1 MSHTPTGQHHPDV
14 DLDPAGITARSGS
27 NFLAGFI
34 CLDAGRREAMTAIYA
49 FCRVVDDAVDDSPDR
64 DTAATRLAFWSGE
77 LEAAALGAAEA
88 PIGVAVQKAMETFDV
103 RVEPLREL
111 VAGCAMDLDLE
122 GPRDEAGLEL
132 YCYRVASCVGLT
144 CLPILGADS
153 EGGRRYAVALGQALQ
168 LTNVLRDLRGDAEIG
183 RCYVP
188 ATWLQD
194 FGLDRASL
202 LGTGDSALYAP
213 GGGVT
218 MLCERLAQRARDRF
232 AEARGELLSLPRSE
246 RRGLVAARIMGAVYS
261 GLLVRLEGRGGDISV
276 PRARVPKWQK
286 LWAALAVWL
295 GVRV

>member
-1 MSHTPTGQHHPDV
+1 MTSTPTDRHAPNI

-27 NFLAGFI
+27 NFLTGFV

-64 DTAATRLAFWSGE
+64 DIAASRLAYWSGE
-77 LEAAALGAAEA
+77 LEAAALGVAQA
-88 PIGVAVQKAMETFDV
+88 PVGVAVQKAMAIFGV

-111 VAGCAMDLDLE
+111 VAGCAMDLDLA
-122 GPRDEAGLEL
+122 GPADEAGLEL

-194 FGLDRASL
+194 FDLTRASL
-202 LGTGDSALYAP
+202 LGTGDPTIYAP
-213 GGGVT
+213 SGGGADHD
-218 MLCERLAQRARDRF
+218 LWSQRPQVARQVR
-232 AEARGELLSLPRSE
+232 P
-246 RRGLVAARIMGAVYS
+246 RRG
-261 GLLVRLEGRGGDISV
+261 
-276 PRARVPKWQK
+276 
-286 LWAALAVWL
+286 ALA
-295 GVRV
+295 